1 MGGIGYDQD
10 DIAEL
15 KVVNEDMML
24 NNTMQETVKIA
35 YVEDEPSIAQLLV
48 SGLGLF
54 GIEVKP
60 VFMSAE
66 DLLNKADT
74 PELAQVDLFFFD
86 IRLPKMT
93 GMELAKKLREHGE
106 KRPFVLVSAWPAP
119 SAESL
124 EKIGAKFLPKPF
136 DFPDVIQT
144 IQKLTKQADQ

>member
-1 MGGIGYDQD
+1 
-10 DIAEL
+10 
-15 KVVNEDMML
+15 ML
-24 NNTMQETVKIA
+24 NNTMQENVKIA

-66 DLLNKADT
+66 ELLSNADG
-74 PELAQVDLFFFD
+74 PELAEVDLFFFD

-93 GMELAKKLREHGE
+93 GLELANKLREHGE
-106 KRPFVLVSAWPAP
+106 ERPFVLVSAWPAP
-119 SAESL
+119 TDKDL
-124 EKIGAKFLPKPF
+124 QKIGAEFLPKPF

-144 IQKLTKQADQ
+144 IQKLTSQNGK

>member
-1 MGGIGYDQD
+1 
-10 DIAEL
+10 
-15 KVVNEDMML
+15 ML
-24 NNTMQETVKIA
+24 NNTLQETVKIA

-54 GIEVKP
+54 GIEVRP

-66 DLLNKADT
+66 ELLKQTGSEALSEVN
-74 PELAQVDLFFFD
+74 LFFFD

-93 GMELAKKLREHGE
+93 GLELAGKLRELGE

-119 SAESL
+119 SAEQL
-124 EKIGAKFLPKPF
+124 DKIGAVFLPKPF

-144 IQKLTKQADQ
+144 IQRLTNRDGKDQ

>member
-1 MGGIGYDQD
+1 
-10 DIAEL
+10 
-15 KVVNEDMML
+15 ML
-24 NNTMQETVKIA
+24 NNTLQETVKIA

-54 GIEVKP
+54 GIEVRP

-66 DLLNKADT
+66 ELLKQTGSEA
-74 PELAQVDLFFFD
+74 LAEVDLFFFD

-93 GMELAKKLREHGE
+93 GLELAGKLREQGE

-119 SAESL
+119 SSEQLS
-124 EKIGAKFLPKPF
+124 KIDAVFLPKPF

-144 IQKLTKQADQ
+144 IQRLADQDGKEQ

>member
-1 MGGIGYDQD
+1 
-10 DIAEL
+10 
-15 KVVNEDMML
+15 ML
-24 NNTMQETVKIA
+24 NNTMQDNVKIA

-66 DLLNKADT
+66 DLLNKVEG
-74 PELAQVDLFFFD
+74 PELAEVDLFFFD

-93 GMELAKKLREHGE
+93 GMELANKLREHGE
-106 KRPFVLVSAWPAP
+106 ERPFVLVSAWPAP
-119 SAESL
+119 AAEDL
-124 EKIGAKFLPKPF
+124 QKLGAEFLPKPF

-144 IQKLTKQADQ
+144 IQKLTKQNGQ

>member
-1 MGGIGYDQD
+1 
-10 DIAEL
+10 
-15 KVVNEDMML
+15 ML
-24 NNTMQETVKIA
+24 NDTMQDHVKIA

-66 DLLNKADT
+66 ELLSKVEG
-74 PELAQVDLFFFD
+74 PELAGVDLFFFD

-93 GMELAKKLREHGE
+93 GLELASKLREHGE
-106 KRPFVLVSAWPAP
+106 QRPFVLVSAWPAP
-119 SAESL
+119 TDEDL
-124 EKIGAKFLPKPF
+124 QKIGAEFLPKPF

-144 IQKLTKQADQ
+144 IQKLTKQNGR

>member
-1 MGGIGYDQD
+1 M
-10 DIAEL
+10 AKL
-15 KVVNEDMML
+15 KNAKEAKML

-66 DLLNKADT
+66 DLLNKADGE
-74 PELAQVDLFFFD
+74 ELAEVDLFFFD

-93 GMELAKKLREHGE
+93 GLELAKKLRERGE

-119 SAESL
+119 SPESL
-124 EKIGAKFLPKPF
+124 DKIGAKFLPKPF

-144 IQKLTKQADQ
+144 IQKLTKQSDA